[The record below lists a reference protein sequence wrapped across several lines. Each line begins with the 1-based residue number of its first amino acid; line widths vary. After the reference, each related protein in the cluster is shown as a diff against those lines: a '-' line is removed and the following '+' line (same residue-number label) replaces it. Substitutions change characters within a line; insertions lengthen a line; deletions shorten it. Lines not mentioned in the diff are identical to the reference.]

1 MKKAP
6 MKKIWNTLLF
16 TFLVLC
22 LFLFKPRE
30 DVVFAAIN
38 KSQSIQL
45 FEKDKDFELC
55 IEEDNTFTGTYLLSL
70 DTVFLYYREHGELS
84 DQSLPKKLYISEGE
98 GASLIKSIDGKSFS
112 AEVYLDLRQKTLHA
126 STKKIRKMN
135 GRKAHIYAI
144 GAQK

>member
-1 MKKAP
+1 MKKAS

-30 DVVFAAIN
+30 DMVFAAIN
-38 KSQSIQL
+38 KTQSIRL

-55 IEEDNTFTGTYLLSL
+55 IEDDNTFTGTYFISL
-70 DTVFLYYREHGELS
+70 DTVFLSYRHGSSSALI
-84 DQSLPKKLYISEGE
+84 LPKKLFINK
-98 GASLIKSIDGKSFS
+98 GASIIKSPDGESFS
-112 AEVYLDLRQKTLHA
+112 AEIYLDMRQRSYHA
-126 STKKIRKMN
+126 ATNTIRKMN
-135 GRKAHIYAI
+135 GRKAQTYAI

>member
-30 DVVFAAIN
+30 DMVFAAIN
-38 KSQSIQL
+38 KSQSIRL

-55 IEEDNTFTGTYLLSL
+55 IEDDNTFTGTYFISL
-70 DTVFLYYREHGELS
+70 DTVFLSYRHGSSSALI
-84 DQSLPKKLYISEGE
+84 LPKKLFINNS
-98 GASLIKSIDGKSFS
+98 ASIIKSPDGESFS
-112 AEVYLDLRQKTLHA
+112 AEIYLDMRQRSYHA
-126 STKKIRKMN
+126 ATNTIRKMN
-135 GRKAHIYAI
+135 GRKAQTYAL